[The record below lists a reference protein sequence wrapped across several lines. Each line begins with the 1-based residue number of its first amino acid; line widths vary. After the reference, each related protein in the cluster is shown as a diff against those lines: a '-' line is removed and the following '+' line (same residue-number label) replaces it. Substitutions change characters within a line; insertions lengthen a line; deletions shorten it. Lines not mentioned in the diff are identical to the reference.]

1 VLADHTR
8 PIEDLHHFLILFS
21 SRAWNSLDSEL
32 WWSGDVD
39 AVQQIPQS
47 ASGDQSFI
55 FDGLYLVSLTV
66 HLLLLRVA
74 QRSVVLII
82 FIFSIVAFFFL
93 NLIVFFLLL
102 MIVVIV
108 VVVDVVIVMV
118 IDVAIVLRQLLS
130 FFRCFLS
137 IFSRRYHDHDLKGIL
152 HLRNVLRRVVA
163 PVEVAHLLV
172 PSNQRADV

>member
-1 VLADHTR
+1 
-8 PIEDLHHFLILFS
+8 
-21 SRAWNSLDSEL
+21 
-32 WWSGDVD
+32 
-39 AVQQIPQS
+39 
-47 ASGDQSFI
+47 
-55 FDGLYLVSLTV
+55 
-66 HLLLLRVA
+66 
-74 QRSVVLII
+74 
-82 FIFSIVAFFFL
+82 
-93 NLIVFFLLL
+93 

-108 VVVDVVIVMV
+108 VVVDVVIVV
-118 IDVAIVLRQLLS
+118 VVDVAIVLRQLLS